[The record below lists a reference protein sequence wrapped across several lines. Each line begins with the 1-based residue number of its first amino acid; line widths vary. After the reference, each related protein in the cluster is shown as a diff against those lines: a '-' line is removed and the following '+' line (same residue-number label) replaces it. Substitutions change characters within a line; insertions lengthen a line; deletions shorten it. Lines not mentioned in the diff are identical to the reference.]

1 MEFKDNAAR
10 IDYINKV
17 LERDIT
23 PVLDKLAKDTG
34 HVFIVLKET
43 TAEAIMTM
51 GYVCYL
57 GLTQGQAVVRRRYE
71 LAGLDIP
78 PLYREIPEDP
88 DNKTEREK
96 EEK

>member
-34 HVFIVLKET
+34 HVFIVS
-43 TAEAIMTM
+43 
-51 GYVCYL
+51 YL
-57 GLTQGQAVVRRRYE
+57 GMMQGQEVVRRRYE